1 MRRRPP
7 RSTRT
12 DTLLPYTTLFR
23 SDAARRLLAAGS
35 DPSATRKE
43 AEAREAFE
51 ATTGFRT
58 VAEEWLAK
66 REREGLGAV
75 TLGKV
80 KWLLEF
86 AYPSLGNRKISEIT
100 SMELLA
106 VLRQVEGRGRH
117 ETARRLRSV
126 CGRIFRYAIATGRAE
141 HDLTANLGAART
153 QPKVKQRDARTGGG
167 T

>member
-1 MRRRPP
+1 MVVSKSYNASLFFLMIRRPP

-12 DTLLPYTTLFR
+12 DTLFPYTTRFR
-23 SDAARRLLAAGS
+23 SPLITLAEAREKRDAARRLLAAGS

-106 VLRQVEGRGRH
+106 VLRQVEGR
-117 ETARRLRSV
+117 E
-126 CGRIFRYAIATGRAE
+126 IGRA
-141 HDLTANLGAART
+141 H
-153 QPKVKQRDARTGGG
+153 V
-167 T
+167 